1 MPPPDDSNDDEAGN
15 VVDPEVLAQ
24 RRARRAESGDT
35 PLLERATQAEQAV
48 VSLESRLRVAER
60 DLAAT
65 VAERDEIAEKLGVR
79 ERELQTARQRE
90 YAEQQLRIEAQDR
103 AADARADVE
112 REVAG
117 LRDRLQIAEDRIA
130 ELVHDLDH
138 ARRAVAEAEE
148 QAAAERLRADH
159 AAARLAELE
168 PQVAGERDE
177 RERADAEITLLRHEL
192 ERRVELLGELE
203 QQVAPLRVELTA
215 LRAQLEGDDDKRDAD
230 VHELGDMLEALRA
243 ETQRLAA
250 ERDELAARLEAERR
264 AHVDAE
270 ARLTAELRAER
281 DAFHER
287 LRTSEVELR
296 AELHAERRA
305 AEQRA
310 GAVAAAV
317 EGLRERVAT
326 LAKQLDERV
335 AVERG
340 RAARA
345 IAQERERAAQQI
357 ARLEDE
363 LARSR
368 EAARPP
374 AEPEPARL
382 DPQALAALREE
393 MERLRSAVSARQDVD
408 VIENLDEAAQRLRS
422 ESAPPAERPSPQAA
436 ASGAALLP
444 PRDLPA
450 GPPAAWMTRAFA
462 RLFSERPAVA
472 AALVADLLPAAIE
485 SMPQS
490 VVVDVTGQG
499 GSGQRVVAGTD
510 PLAAPA
516 LVLSGPAEAL
526 VPLVAGGAGRRLP
539 GVAVTGKRR
548 YLRRLLKA
556 SREPRTL
563 GALDGGGASPDPGA
577 LLHLLAAAVDP
588 QRLAGERFAVA
599 FEVTGVGSW
608 TVRATAA
615 GLDVAVGTDG
625 ADVHV
630 RVTPAGFL
638 PLLAGA
644 HGMAAVEGDAAVAVG
659 LLSLFDRAQRAGS

>member
-24 RRARRAESGDT
+24 RRARRAESSDP

-60 DLAAT
+60 DLEAT
-65 VAERDEIAEKLGVR
+65 VAERDELAEKLGVR
-79 ERELQTARQRE
+79 ERELRTARQRE

-103 AADARADVE
+103 AADARAEVE

-148 QAAAERLRADH
+148 QAAAERLRADQ
-159 AAARLAELE
+159 AAARLADLE
-168 PQVAGERDE
+168 PQVAGERGE
-177 RERADAEITLLRHEL
+177 RERAEAEITLLRHEL
-192 ERRVELLGELE
+192 ERRIEMLSDVE

-215 LRAQLEGDDDKRDAD
+215 LRAQLEGDDDKREAD

-250 ERDELAARLEAERR
+250 ERDELAGRLEAERR

-287 LRTSEVELR
+287 LRTTEVDLR
-296 AELHAERRA
+296 AELHAERRV

-317 EGLRERVAT
+317 EALRERIAT

-357 ARLEDE
+357 ARLEGE

-368 EAARPP
+368 EVARPP
-374 AEPEPARL
+374 AEPEASRL

-393 MERLRSAVSARQDVD
+393 MERLRSAVSARQDD
-408 VIENLDEAAQRLRS
+408 DMIEDLSAAAERLRVERAGVS
-422 ESAPPAERPSPQAA
+422 EGTGPSVTRG
-436 ASGAALLP
+436 GADLLP
-444 PRDLPA
+444 PREIPG
-450 GPPAAWMTRAFA
+450 GPPAAWMTRAFE
-462 RLFSERPAVA
+462 RLFSERPGVA
-472 AALVADLLPAAIE
+472 ATLVADLLPGAIE

-490 VVVDVTGQG
+490 VVVDVTGEE
-499 GSGQRVVAGTD
+499 GSGRRVVSGMD
-510 PLAAPA
+510 PLAPPA

-526 VPLVAGGAGRRLP
+526 VPLVAGGAGRRLA
-539 GVAVTGKRR
+539 GVTVTGKRR
-548 YLRRLLKA
+548 HLRRLLKA
-556 SREPRTL
+556 RREPLTL
-563 GALDGGGASPDPGA
+563 GALDRGGARPNPGA
-577 LLHLLAAAVDP
+577 LLQLLAAAVDP
-588 QRLAGERFAVA
+588 QWLGGERFAVA
-599 FEVTGVGSW
+599 FEVTGVGAW
-608 TVRATAA
+608 TVSAGAT
-615 GLDVAVGTDG
+615 GLDVGVDG
-625 ADVHV
+625 SGAEAHV
-630 RVTPAGFL
+630 RVTQSGFL

-644 HGMAAVEGDAAVAVG
+644 HGLAAVEGDAAVAVH
-659 LLSLFDRAQRAGS
+659 LLGLFDRAQRAAS